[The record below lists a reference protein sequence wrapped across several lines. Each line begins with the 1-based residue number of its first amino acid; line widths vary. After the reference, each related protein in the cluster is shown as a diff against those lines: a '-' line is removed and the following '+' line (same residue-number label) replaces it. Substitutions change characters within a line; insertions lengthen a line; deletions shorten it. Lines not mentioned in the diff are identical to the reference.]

1 MNWKSAPQFL
11 QTIIEKFNSGQSN
24 QFILYGNVRDLYSL
38 GKDQFYSLTDC
49 LKRLM
54 DPPEGDQR
62 RVIAYYDLISGVQFR
77 NQDDLV
83 LVESILGES
92 ELQKYMQ
99 DSIQNPLQALVFLQ
113 ELSKISLHA
122 INSEKQGWGF
132 IINHVESLIHRQ
144 EGNHLNE
151 VEQRKAMI
159 FHQWFTDPTFVRG
172 HHLAILVTQT
182 LAELNEMVIELP
194 FVTAIQVPRPN
205 DIQRQRYLRFLKKQ
219 HHVSL
224 GLREKDAVFYT
235 GGLTL
240 QDLQKMFMQAN
251 HADTKLTAE
260 MIFQLTQE
268 VIEKELSGNIEF
280 PIIDHDFSDVI
291 GSKKL
296 LVKLEE
302 MKSFIL
308 SGNSDLMPTGILVPG
323 PNGVGKTYIFK
334 AFAKECGY
342 LPVIIKNVRGQ
353 YVGQTEMTWEK
364 IRSILEVM
372 GNVMVIY
379 DEADTELGGRG
390 AGTHD
395 VDKRLFGA
403 ILRMMSDPNNRGKI
417 IWIIITARP
426 DKLEPD
432 IKRTGR
438 AGEHLSV
445 FDPEGQEREEFIDFV
460 MSKIGLSFNDFLED
474 QKQRFLDHTASYSPA
489 DFIQL
494 LTNLERKK
502 HLTSRNLTTD
512 EILETGYDFIP
523 ADISLQRQLQE
534 LLAFV
539 ECSYQ
544 SLIPEKYAQTTK
556 QKAYAQ
562 IGELKI
568 LLGEN

>member
-11 QTIIEKFNSGQSN
+11 QTIIQKFNSGQSN

-38 GKDQFYSLTDC
+38 GKDQFYFLTDC

-172 HHLAILVTQT
+172 HHLAILITQT

-251 HADTKLTAE
+251 HTGTKLTAE

-502 HLTSRNLTTD
+502 HLISRNLTAG

>member
-11 QTIIEKFNSGQSN
+11 QTIIQKFNSGQSN

-38 GKDQFYSLTDC
+38 GKDQFYFLTDC

-62 RVIAYYDLISGVQFR
+62 RVIVYYDLISGVQFR

-83 LVESILGES
+83 LVESILGRS

-99 DSIQNPLQALVFLQ
+99 DSVQNPLQALVFLQ

-122 INSEKQGWGF
+122 IDSGKQGWGF

-172 HHLAILVTQT
+172 HHLAILITQT

-251 HADTKLTAE
+251 HTGTKLTAE

-403 ILRMMSDPNNRGKI
+403 VLRMMSDLNNRGKI

-502 HLTSRNLTTD
+502 HLISRNLTAD